1 MEKEENTVAGTVEE
15 KDKAEAVATE
25 IKATETKVAET
36 KAAEAKATDSDA
48 TNNKTADNK
57 TADNKIANNKT
68 ADNNAVNDSDKESI
82 SDVDII
88 NINEEENKQK
98 KSENSKK
105 QGMRKAPP
113 KNTNDF
119 IANQKKRKRRRL
131 LIILLIVAAVIG
143 LIVFWISNSVKK
155 AKEKLAGL
163 SANTVQTAFVEK
175 KTLYDSKDATGT
187 LYALESR
194 TITRSLQGSEQ
205 GGAKINTI
213 NVEVGD
219 HVSVGDVLVEFSK
232 ENVEKSIEEAKED
245 IGTQKQLDAL
255 NAEDEQRKYVY
266 TYESAA
272 TSMKDAAQNVDDA
285 LKALYEACDAYG
297 DAKRARDE
305 AKEKE
310 NWDDK
315 KASYEAQ
322 VANAYQAEQQA
333 QKAYDNAVKA
343 QADGGQGSA
352 SSVANS
358 LSEADSAYKKAQI
371 TAGDTVK
378 KLQRQLNDSID
389 SLDDYIVYATID
401 GVVTEVNVSEGNT
414 FVSGNVLT
422 IQDDSGYKA
431 DVLVDEYDIPKV
443 KKAYEEKKANGQNLE
458 VVVKTDATGDKEFKG
473 HVTLISPTSTTTTSF
488 SSTSSGSGSSS
499 GGTSSSGAANYKVS
513 IELDEIDE
521 SFMIGMSAKVAIIV
535 NQSPENSLCVPY
547 NCVKQT
553 DDGKYIV
560 KVLDEN
566 GDKNTADDILPAGAV
581 ANEGRRSKDEVAN
594 NNGIVV
600 EKEETSETKIE
611 VTADKGKKGSSFGK
625 SDEEPVEIGK
635 RYREVEVEKI
645 FDTDYYVAI
654 VPKEEGSL
662 KEGDEIIVVTE
673 KSSGDDFMAMFGP
686 M

>member
-25 IKATETKVAET
+25 TKATETKVAET
-36 KAAEAKATDSDA
+36 KAAETKATDSDA

-57 TADNKIANNKT
+57 TANNKT

-155 AKEKLAGL
+155 AKETLAGL

-205 GGAKINTI
+205 GGAKINAI

-232 ENVEKSIEEAKED
+232 ENVEKSIAEAKED

-305 AKEKE
+305 AKEKA
-310 NWDDK
+310 NWDDI

-343 QADGGQGSA
+343 QADGGQGSV

-358 LSEADSAYKKAQI
+358 LSEADSSYKKAQI
-371 TAGDTVK
+371 TSGETVK

-535 NQSPENSLCVPY
+535 NQSPANSLCVPY

-611 VTADKGKKGSSFGK
+611 VTADKGKKGFSFGK

>member
-25 IKATETKVAET
+25 TKVAETKVAET
-36 KAAEAKATDSDA
+36 KAAETKATDSDA

-57 TADNKIANNKT
+57 TANNKT

-155 AKEKLAGL
+155 AKETLAGL

-205 GGAKINTI
+205 GGAKINAI

-232 ENVEKSIEEAKED
+232 ENVEKSIAEAKED

-272 TSMKDAAQNVDDA
+272 TSMKDAAQNVEDA
-285 LKALYEACDAYG
+285 LKELYEACDAYG

-305 AKEKE
+305 AKEKA
-310 NWDDK
+310 NWDDI

-343 QADGGQGSA
+343 QADGGQGSV

-358 LSEADSAYKKAQI
+358 LSEADSSYKKAQI
-371 TAGDTVK
+371 TSGETVK
-378 KLQRQLNDSID
+378 KLERQLNDSID

-535 NQSPENSLCVPY
+535 NQSPANSLCVPY

-611 VTADKGKKGSSFGK
+611 VTADKGKKGFSFGK

-662 KEGDEIIVVTE
+662 KEGDEIIVITE

>member
-15 KDKAEAVATE
+15 KDKAEAV
-25 IKATETKVAET
+25 ATETKVAET

-57 TADNKIANNKT
+57 TANNKT

-105 QGMRKAPP
+105 KGVRKAPP

-119 IANQKKRKRRRL
+119 IANQKKRKRRKL
-131 LIILLIVAAVIG
+131 FIILFIIAAVIG
-143 LIVFWISNSVKK
+143 LIAFWISNSVKK
-155 AKEKLAGL
+155 AKEALAGL

-205 GGAKINTI
+205 GGAKINAI

-232 ENVEKSIEEAKED
+232 ENVEKSIAEAKED

-272 TSMKDAAQNVDDA
+272 TSMKDAAQSVDDA
-285 LKALYEACDAYG
+285 LKELYEACDAYG

-305 AKEKE
+305 AKEKAE
-310 NWDDK
+310 EEGRNWDDI
-315 KASYEAQ
+315 KASYEAA
-322 VANAYQAEQQA
+322 VTSAYQNEQQK

-358 LSEADSAYKKAQI
+358 LSEADSSYKKAQI
-371 TAGDTVK
+371 TAGETVK
-378 KLQRQLNDSID
+378 KLERQLNDSID

-488 SSTSSGSGSSS
+488 SSTSSGSSGSS
-499 GGTSSSGAANYKVS
+499 GGTSSSSTANYKVS

-547 NCVKQT
+547 NCIKET

-566 GDKNTADDILPAGAV
+566 GDKNTADDMLPSSSNE
-581 ANEGRRSKDEVAN
+581 NEGRRNKDEIKTP
-594 NNGIVV
+594 NGIVV
-600 EKEETSETKIE
+600 EIE
-611 VTADKGKKGSSFGK
+611 DVSDTEKKDKGEKKGLFSGK
-625 SDEEPVEIGK
+625 SNEEPVEMGK
-635 RYREVEVEKI
+635 RYREVEVDKI
-645 FDTDYYVAI
+645 FDTDYYAAV
-654 VPKEEGSL
+654 VPKIEGSL

-673 KSSGDDFMAMFGP
+673 KSSGDDFMAMFAP

>member
-25 IKATETKVAET
+25 TKVAET
-36 KAAEAKATDSDA
+36 KTAETKTTETKATDSDA

-57 TADNKIANNKT
+57 TANNKT

-155 AKEKLAGL
+155 AKEALAGL

-205 GGAKINTI
+205 GGAKINAI

-232 ENVEKSIEEAKED
+232 ENVEKSIAEAKED

-266 TYESAA
+266 SYESAA

-305 AKEKE
+305 AMEKE
-310 NWDDK
+310 NWDDV

-343 QADGGQGSA
+343 QADGGQGSV

-358 LSEADSAYKKAQI
+358 LSEADSSYKKAQI
-371 TAGDTVK
+371 TSGETVK
-378 KLQRQLNDSID
+378 KLERQLNDSID

-535 NQSPENSLCVPY
+535 NQSPANSLCVPY

-611 VTADKGKKGSSFGK
+611 VTADKGKKGFSFGK

-662 KEGDEIIVVTE
+662 KEGDEIIVITE